1 MTSWPGWYH
10 LVSRSHLP
18 SLRQWPSQHLS
29 TQPCAEWSIRV
40 LRSET
45 LPWFSWPVGQTTQKR
60 GQPTLSGTRSPWSA
74 AGKPQSEAR
83 PARQFFLWQ
92 ENVDLTASRW
102 LRPLALRDNLPWTD
116 VLCIP
121 VLCHPTACT
130 RMHHVLLLVTCPW
143 SSSYWYTTPWIFGTL
158 HCPHCLQKT
167 SWWIQSH
174 QGYWPPWHLRFW
186 SPPRGRPE
194 LGSSA
199 TNLVA
204 RPPPGGNAR
213 ALFLRTLDTKV
224 PCGTCGCKTW
234 KHMYI
239 YTLDIDIYID
249 ILIHIYA
256 YRILSTYG
264 VLASDATYTGIF
276 NQTMF
281 YWHRSRGFQQ
291 QNRPVP

>member
-1 MTSWPGWYH
+1 M
-10 LVSRSHLP
+10 
-18 SLRQWPSQHLS
+18 
-29 TQPCAEWSIRV
+29 
-40 LRSET
+40 
-45 LPWFSWPVGQTTQKR
+45 R

-74 AGKPQSEAR
+74 AGIPQSEAH

-92 ENVDLTASRW
+92 ENVDPTASRW
-102 LRPLALRDNLPWTD
+102 LRPLALCDSLPWTD

-121 VLCHPTACT
+121 VLYHPTACT
-130 RMHHVLLLVTCPW
+130 HRHHVPLLVASPW
-143 SSSYWYTTPWIFGTL
+143 SSSYLYTTPWIFGTL

-167 SWWIQSH
+167 SWWIQIH

-234 KHMYI
+234 KQLYNAFEEFEKRFQHFCG
-239 YTLDIDIYID
+239 T
-249 ILIHIYA
+249 
-256 YRILSTYG
+256 
-264 VLASDATYTGIF
+264 F
-276 NQTMF
+276 F
-281 YWHRSRGFQQ
+281 RGDFLW
-291 QNRPVP
+291 NRPDLGPSLLRRRLVGLSHWA

>member
-1 MTSWPGWYH
+1 MQNDPSACFGRKLYLGFPGQSVKQLRSAGNPRFQGLVLLEAQLENLSQKLAQ
-10 LVSRSHLP
+10 LVS
-18 SLRQWPSQHLS
+18 
-29 TQPCAEWSIRV
+29 
-40 LRSET
+40 
-45 LPWFSWPVGQTTQKR
+45 FSF
-60 GQPTLSGTRSPWSA
+60 
-74 AGKPQSEAR
+74 AR
-83 PARQFFLWQ
+83 K
-92 ENVDLTASRW
+92 NVDLTASRW

-186 SPPRGRPE
+186 SPPGGRPE

-234 KHMYI
+234 KH
-239 YTLDIDIYID
+239 IYI
-249 ILIHIYA
+249 LSSRTLTLLNIHIA
-256 YRILSTYG
+256 
-264 VLASDATYTGIF
+264 IF
-276 NQTMF
+276 NEVQYIF
-281 YWHRSRGFQQ
+281 P
-291 QNRPVP
+291 QNALPSI